1 MAEKPKKI
9 KPQTSGFPD
18 IDEQEIAKQ
27 KSGRQKIL
35 KFFHEKLSQE
45 KREEIEKKADEKYK
59 NSPVVKKWD
68 ALYEIEIVR
77 LTKPFFTE
85 K

>member
-1 MAEKPKKI
+1 M
-9 KPQTSGFPD
+9 
-18 IDEQEIAKQ
+18 
-27 KSGRQKIL
+27 
-35 KFFHEKLSQE
+35 KFFHEKLPQE

-68 ALYEIEIVR
+68 TLYEIEIVR

-85 K
+85 N